1 MSGSWSR
8 LLSQPGNPHP
18 LQSRSPVLSSAAPPP
33 RHGWRW
39 QEGSPQPHATGLPCR
54 WLCQV
59 STHRQRWRG
68 GGVSPGGP
76 LPPPCRSPRQRWTR
90 TQGRP
95 SRPRR
100 AAVCHKPNQISR
112 SGEQFASPWESV
124 RCLCLAVHVASRLR
138 HGALRG
144 VGQSNGAAGI
154 AGQGRAAHF
163 ALSCLGHPC
172 VPWER
177 ALWGFPAPLIPAPFA
192 PVHLISLHLSPLFY
206 TFLFPPFFWSHPI
219 SFVLSHLISLLSH
232 PLCFI
237 PSLLIPSHPTPSDL
251 SHLLLS
257 ILTHPAHP
265 TIPASSHPVPV
276 LLSHSTFCCCTPS
289 SPGHLITPFHLFHPV
304 PSYSVLTPTTSTS
317 LSAAPAHHGNVCS
330 LWIPHLLLRFQPFP
344 IQRQILLGNSIRIQ
358 PGAKGKHQAGAD
370 LLQMKRCRSDS
381 EAGSLAWLHLAL
393 GKAGKGVQLCSHRIG
408 VQLLL

>member
-33 RHGWRW
+33 RQGWRW

-68 GGVSPGGP
+68 GGVSPGSP

-154 AGQGRAAHF
+154 AGQGRAARF

-172 VPWER
+172 VPWEQ
-177 ALWGFPAPLIPAPFA
+177 ALWGFPASHPCPIRSCPPDLTSSLPSVLSFPLPTLFLVPSHLLCFIPPHFT
-192 PVHLISLHLSPLFY
+192 PVSSSLLYPI
-206 TFLFPPFFWSHPI
+206 PSHPI
-219 SFVLSHLISLLSH
+219 SSH
-232 PLCFI
+232 PL
-237 PSLLIPSHPTPSDL
+237 
-251 SHLLLS
+251 
-257 ILTHPAHP
+257 
-265 TIPASSHPVPV
+265 
-276 LLSHSTFCCCTPS
+276 
-289 SPGHLITPFHLFHPV
+289 
-304 PSYSVLTPTTSTS
+304 
-317 LSAAPAHHGNVCS
+317 
-330 LWIPHLLLRFQPFP
+330 
-344 IQRQILLGNSIRIQ
+344 
-358 PGAKGKHQAGAD
+358 
-370 LLQMKRCRSDS
+370 
-381 EAGSLAWLHLAL
+381 
-393 GKAGKGVQLCSHRIG
+393 
-408 VQLLL
+408 